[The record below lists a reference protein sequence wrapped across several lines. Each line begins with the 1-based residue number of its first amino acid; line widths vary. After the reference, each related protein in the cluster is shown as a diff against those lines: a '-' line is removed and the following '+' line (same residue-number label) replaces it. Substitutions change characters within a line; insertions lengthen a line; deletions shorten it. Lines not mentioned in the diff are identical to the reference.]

1 MTEIRACCPTPEAS
15 PHVPSCPEHVP
26 PQGRQRPSKVTMVV
40 RDTETGEDIELS
52 GTRDVPIPEFLGS
65 PDAVWNTDPGGVWLV
80 WFMLK
85 TTSASGELQS
95 SNVTGH
101 AVFPDEVDAL
111 RYAVTHGYKVA
122 FLPYGKTV
130 YDAVQASLEGQS

>member
-65 PDAVWNTDPGGVWLV
+65 PVDWDADDPGGVW
-80 WFMLK
+80 
-85 TTSASGELQS
+85 
-95 SNVTGH
+95 VTYYLDQGPVVN
-101 AVFPDEVDAL
+101 AVHPDEITAL
-111 RYAVTHGYKVA
+111 RAAVAGNLSERVV
-122 FLPYGKTV
+122 FWRYGTDLA
-130 YDAVQASLEGQS
+130 DAITAAEKPPG